1 MHLRSHQYPFNPLWQ
16 FSEPTFPVNGTI
28 WCSQRLNTSISF
40 TMTNSLCPSWKIA
53 SFTISRTFSWYP
65 FVKNNIAF
73 AYLFGV
79 PRSPSRSG
87 SSPRHSRIVR
97 TAPESFSRR
106 AAACSGVS
114 SFRSR
119 VPRPAKYQTSFSGGR
134 LAPTRSAQA
143 VEVNHRAR

>member
-1 MHLRSHQYPFNPLWQ
+1 VHLQTISILILA
-16 FSEPTFPVNGTI
+16 SSLAEPTFPVNGTI

-40 TMTNSLCPSWKIA
+40 TITSSLCPSWNIA
-53 SFTISRTFSWYP
+53 PFTISRTFSWYP

-73 AYLFGV
+73 AYLSGV

-97 TAPESFSRR
+97 TAPEIFCSR

-119 VPRPAKYQTSFSGGR
+119 VPRPARYQTLPLPKGIRTYSACSSH
-134 LAPTRSAQA
+134 RSQ
-143 VEVNHRAR
+143 